1 MQPLLSP
8 HLATL
13 NNGFADASAHGAG
26 SCTCAV
32 LPFPLVN
39 PADCFSLSLPPF
51 RMLEDPTYNSVVRW
65 GNDGASFVVLEN
77 EKFTKT
83 ILPKHFK
90 HSNFASFVRQLNK
103 YDFHKVRHN
112 DEGGQATYGHGAW
125 EFKHPEFRQ
134 HKKDNLDNIR
144 RKAPAARKVTVAEE
158 PFPATQQIVLL
169 NDSLTA
175 TQHQVQ
181 ALQERYTQMAQ
192 TNKVLVDELFS
203 IKKLV
208 RAQHQVHMEL
218 ITHLNNIDEQRRR
231 TIRQPGHP
239 NHPGHNAS
247 GQYHHP
253 TGAGLGMLPDGADE
267 PAIELRR
274 AREILNNVSTESVA
288 DRELERLTTMFQANA
303 GNSPPESAGSSSVI
317 FSAPGTGAGSV
328 SIGMNDINDM
338 RHLVYPAGQNAGID
352 PFHADH
358 INNIPYTRPLSNPNA
373 GPEMVIS
380 PSLPS
385 KETIGSL
392 WGSQKP
398 KILLVEDDKVCAR
411 IGAKFLSQVDCTV
424 EIARDGSE
432 AVAKVNQEPERFDL
446 IFMDIIMPVF
456 DGVSATAC
464 IRIAAPRIPIVA
476 MTSNIRSEDVATYFH
491 WGMNDVLA
499 KPFTKEGMVRILK
512 KHLPY
517 LLKIPPQPSSGE
529 DMAQLSS
536 SGPPPGYINP
546 GNMGPMNAMQA
557 QQSLSAISASGGVK
571 FETTPIQSPAT
582 SASWHSPST
591 AQIQHTSPNMDA
603 SAGYMPTSVNGG
615 GSGGPSTGGPVP
627 NIGPRQPYPGGP
639 SPAIGSTG
647 LRGLADPMTHDERP
661 EKRQRLAS
669 LAERGIALA
678 IIMNGIVWDDFVQF
692 QELL

>member
-1 MQPLLSP
+1 MTLWVTMPPPDSDLSSQ
-8 HLATL
+8 AAA
-13 NNGFADASAHGAG
+13 NNSSDF
-26 SCTCAV
+26 V
-32 LPFPLVN
+32 RKLYK
-39 PADCFSLSLPPF
+39 
-51 RMLEDPTYNSVVRW
+51 MLEDPTYNSVVRW
-65 GNDGASFVVLEN
+65 GNDGDSFVVLEN

-112 DEGGQATYGHGAW
+112 DESGQATYGQGAW

-169 NDSLTA
+169 TDSLTA

-181 ALQERYTQMAQ
+181 ALQEQYSQIAQ
-192 TNKVLVDELFS
+192 TNKVLVDELCS

-208 RAQHQVHMEL
+208 RAQHRVQVEL
-218 ITHLNNIDEQRRR
+218 INHLNNVDEQRRR
-231 TIRQPGHP
+231 NGRLAAHA
-239 NHPGHNAS
+239 N
-247 GQYHHP
+247 GQYHHS
-253 TGAGLGMLPDGADE
+253 AAASLGMLPDSADE

-274 AREILNNVSTESVA
+274 ARDILNNVSTESAA
-288 DRELERLTTMFQANA
+288 DRELERLTSMFQANA
-303 GNSPPESAGSSSVI
+303 GNSPPESAGSASVV
-317 FSAPGTGAGSV
+317 FNQPASGGNMP
-328 SIGMNDINDM
+328 IGINDMNDM

-358 INNIPYTRPLSNPNA
+358 INNIPYTRPLSNPSV
-373 GPEMVIS
+373 PQDVTQIS
-380 PSLPS
+380 PPPS
-385 KETIGSL
+385 KEALGSL
-392 WGSQKP
+392 WGNQKP

-517 LLKIPPQPSSGE
+517 LLKNPPAPGTGE
-529 DMAQLSS
+529 DLGPMGA
-536 SGPPPGYINP
+536 SGPQAGFVNSA
-546 GNMGPMNAMQA
+546 NMGGMNAMQA
-557 QQSLSAISASGGVK
+557 QQGMSAIGGNAAVK

-582 SASWHSPST
+582 STSWHSPNT
-591 AQIQHTSPNMDA
+591 GHIQQTSPNMDTSGA
-603 SAGYMPTSVNGG
+603 YIPSSVNGG
-615 GSGGPSTGGPVP
+615 G
-627 NIGPRQPYPGGP
+627 PGGP
-639 SPAIGSTG
+639 GGPGGMGPRPTYVPGPTAGMGPAA
-647 LRGLADPMTHDERP
+647 LRGLADAMSGDDRP
-661 EKRQRLAS
+661 EKRQRLYAPGQY
-669 LAERGIALA
+669 A
-678 IIMNGIVWDDFVQF
+678 
-692 QELL
+692 